1 VRPALGSAPPG
12 GSPIDDERLRRV
24 LHAVSAGDGSPPA
37 LCGVCAVTLR
47 VGGAAVT
54 VVADGGPPATL
65 CASNPLAG
73 RIEELQYVMGEGPGV
88 DAHLAGTSVS
98 EPDLDAPRRLR
109 WPLFTR
115 SAVAAGAGALFAFP
129 LRAGAVRLGALTLHQ
144 AHAGGL
150 SDAQH
155 ADALTLA
162 DVVMQ
167 VVVAR
172 QAGAHP
178 GALAEAL
185 EPLATGRAEIHQAAG
200 MISVQLSVSVTE
212 ALVRLRARAF
222 RDGRPLADLAA
233 DVVARRTRFGP

>member
-1 VRPALGSAPPG
+1 M
-12 GSPIDDERLRRV
+12 
-24 LHAVSAGDGSPPA
+24 LHAVSAGNGSPPT
-37 LCGVCAVTLR
+37 LCGVCVTTLR
-47 VGGAAVT
+47 VAGAGVT

-88 DAHLAGTSVS
+88 DAHAAGTPVG
-98 EPDLDAPRRLR
+98 EPDLDAPRRAR

-144 AHAGGL
+144 TRAGGL

-172 QAGAHP
+172 QAGADP
-178 GALAEAL
+178 GALAEGL

-200 MISVQLSVSVTE
+200 MISVQLSVSVAD

-222 RDGRPLADLAA
+222 RDGRPLAELAA
-233 DVVARRTRFGP
+233 DVVARRIRFGP